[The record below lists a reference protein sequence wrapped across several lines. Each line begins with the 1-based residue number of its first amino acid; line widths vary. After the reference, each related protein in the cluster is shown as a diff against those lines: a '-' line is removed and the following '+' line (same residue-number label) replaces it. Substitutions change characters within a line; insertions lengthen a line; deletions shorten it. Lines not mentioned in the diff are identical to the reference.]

1 MSVGSPPCH
10 ATITWG
16 VRCDSSNCRIYCSSV
31 ASDIRCLSFG
41 YSASLDRKKQYVQS
55 MLQVDPLGLASRWKP
70 GGDSPGAAGPGKR
83 LQRGSSWRRPQS
95 SFPECTVGRALSIAN
110 SASGGNRR
118 YRDAMA
124 GSHEG

>member
-10 ATITWG
+10 ATVTWG

-55 MLQVDPLGLASRWKP
+55 MLQVDPLGFASRWKP
-70 GGDSPGAAGPGKR
+70 GGDSP
-83 LQRGSSWRRPQS
+83 RGGRGGETDSTRVVMAWTSIESSWMHE
-95 SFPECTVGRALSIAN
+95 PEGFE
-110 SASGGNRR
+110 
-118 YRDAMA
+118 
-124 GSHEG
+124 HWE